1 MGSHEEKVRLKN
13 SLTVH
18 IMSTLI
24 WNGYSYNLGVTK
36 AWAHYNKYLRH
47 FATALLEPR

>member
-1 MGSHEEKVRLKN
+1 MGSHEEKVRLNN
-13 SLTVH
+13 SLTFNN
-18 IMSTLI
+18 MSTLT

-36 AWAHYNKYLRH
+36 PWAHYNKYLGH